1 MISQLFKFFFL
12 YTLEIKI
19 IFLLY
24 LRGLEIVIK
33 CYKVRKYSSWE
44 RSIGKFIIKNIYYLE
59 EEEHSR
65 ISLLQGQ
72 WF

>member
-1 MISQLFKFFFL
+1 MSHALTLLAEKNFQRNVEWFRNYLNFFFL

-33 CYKVRKYSSWE
+33 CYKVRKYSSWDT
-44 RSIGKFIIKNIYYLE
+44 
-59 EEEHSR
+59 H
-65 ISLLQGQ
+65 
-72 WF
+72 